1 MIDVDTMGVN
11 GENFGGYDAM
21 AFGILANLNGLFST
35 EELGR
40 TFKYTFGLGMNFF
53 GFGQMGVGGTKE
65 SLTGVREFKISAE
78 LISDIRI
85 ANFNIGSMFKYNLK
99 TLKYENGEVKLGMF
113 TLAVTGSLDF

>member
-1 MIDVDTMGVN
+1 MSN
-11 GENFGGYDAM
+11 ENFGGYDAM